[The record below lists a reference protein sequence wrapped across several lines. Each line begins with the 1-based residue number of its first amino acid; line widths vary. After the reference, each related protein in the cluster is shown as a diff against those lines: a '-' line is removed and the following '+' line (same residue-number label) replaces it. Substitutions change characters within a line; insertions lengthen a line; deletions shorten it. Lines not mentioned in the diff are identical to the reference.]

1 MFIISISSIVLGFV
15 ALLKQ
20 KTYIDSESKEPTEV
34 ELSFLGKIKTNYP
47 ALVFVFL
54 GFAAAFFAFQKSGI
68 KEKVRWTI
76 QGQLVD
82 STQRIDDWREGEC
95 KIIPEDTY
103 TIIDKNTGAYAIEM
117 DIDKDQSFEDAV
129 KCIIYSHKLGTIQL
143 CPREEFMK
151 KSNGKPSFLI
161 SKTNQTRFYKPVS
174 LYNF

>member
-1 MFIISISSIVLGFV
+1 M

-82 STQRIDDWREGEC
+82 STQRIDDWREGEF
-95 KIIPEDTY
+95 KIIPEDT
-103 TIIDKNTGAYAIEM
+103 
-117 DIDKDQSFEDAV
+117 
-129 KCIIYSHKLGTIQL
+129 IQL
-143 CPREEFMK
+143 LTK
-151 KSNGKPSFLI
+151 IKVL
-161 SKTNQTRFYKPVS
+161 KTPLNA
-174 LYNF
+174 